1 MRKFKGK
8 KIIALLLSGVLI
20 AGSAD
25 PVMTNA
31 AEVSN
36 EAATDT
42 DHESGAGE
50 GAEEQSTVRESEAG
64 IIEGS
69 TVTESGAEDTIAG
82 GDAEDSADSTS
93 GEAKTEKESSTE
105 STATEESKT
114 EHTTTEESSAESST
128 TEESSAE
135 SSTTE
140 ESSAESSTTEES
152 STESTTEVESGTE
165 KTEEERTTEESTS
178 TEETTETQVTET
190 ESTEEEETQEEI
202 KALKSDRQISG
213 EKNIL
218 SEYNTSFEGVDGD
231 GNLHW
236 WNHEAGTDAK
246 GAISQAKYE
255 ENQSPS
261 SECEKSYLQVQS
273 EKGINKAYI
282 AQEKIAGII
291 KPEVT
296 YEFTY
301 YAKLTQGTDN
311 GEVQFQ
317 VTSASKDWSSQK
329 SASIELD
336 KEIVLD
342 SIQWKQISG
351 QFKLPAHDQHDQV
364 KIEFAGSEGLSF
376 CIDDLRIAA
385 VEDGNTGDDREISE
399 SILSEYNTSF
409 EGVDGNGNLHWW
421 NHEAGTDA
429 KGAISQAKYE
439 ENQSP
444 SSECEKSYLQVQSEK
459 GINKA
464 YIAQEKI
471 AGIIKPEVTY
481 EFTYYAKLTQGTDN
495 GEVQFQVT
503 SASKDWSSQK
513 SASIE
518 LDKEIVLDSIQ
529 WKQISGQFKLPAH
542 DQHDQVKIEFAGS
555 DGLSFCID
563 DLRIA
568 AVDDDNTGDDREI
581 SENILSNY
589 NTSFEGVNESG
600 NLYWWNG
607 PSWSSDGISRKAY
620 ENSEKPSSDCGD
632 YYLEVS
638 PNDGKSEAQINDAGI
653 AALIQPESTY
663 EFTYYAKLSEGQ
675 KDGAVRL
682 EVSGG
687 GAKNAEIKLDKE
699 VTLDAAQWQKVSGTF
714 KLPASNNHKEVKVK
728 FAGSDG
734 LSFCIDDLRVAVIDK
749 GDVEYGDNLVKNP
762 YFAEEDLSM
771 WEKAKGEASISTAA
785 ADQPVFDDI
794 TTYGVIEN
802 RTSSQ
807 ECFAQDMTGIL
818 KSGSSYEYSFYAMLD
833 AEDYKDAPANQREVC
848 FAPFVKVD
856 GESTY
861 WGSYSS
867 GILDSGCIKQIP
879 AGEWTKFEGSFNPKF
894 DGEAEEFVI
903 RILEQGTKY
912 GSGDCV
918 KGRYYVTGVTLR
930 EIKKPV
936 KEIEWDIP
944 NLKDTVSSNDKGI
957 GTDAYTGALL
967 TVSDLSDQPLMDLVH
982 KHFNAVTFE
991 NEMKMDAM
999 FGYSN
1004 NEAPGLHTITWTRAD
1019 GTEMTDFTVPTLDYS
1034 RADKILDALKK
1045 WNEENPDNAIKVR
1058 GHVLVW
1064 HSQAPEWFFHEDW
1077 DEKRPDASPEEM
1089 DARQEWYIKTVLE
1102 HYTGNDSPYKNMF
1115 YGWDVVNEAVSD
1127 GSGTYR
1133 HEDEKSSWWRVY
1145 QSEDFIVNA
1154 FRYANYYAPSDL
1166 ELYYN
1171 DYNECVEIKVSGI
1184 EKLLTEVKSHE
1195 KDATL
1200 PTRISAMG
1208 MQSHHTVTSPT
1219 ARQLRD
1225 AAVRYGKIVGKI
1237 QLTELDLKASNDF
1250 DGTDATLQDEYTRQA
1265 YRYKEIYDIM
1275 REVDAMDDIDVNGIT
1290 VWGVIDGNSWLQDSS
1305 DVGGGADGSKRQVPL
1320 LFDDDYKAKPSFY
1333 AFVNAEKL
1341 EPYIRSITVMQA
1353 AEEDPYANGKT
1364 YEIQGVNAAFTPVWT
1379 DTELKI
1385 KVTVSDTSVS
1395 DDDAAAVYI
1404 DWNKSASENA
1414 DILSFRKTRAESR
1427 EQEGGYVAEF
1437 TVPRGLVPSMSFS
1450 MDVAVSDNGQTYA
1463 FNDNTMHQETS
1474 SKYYASAITKPYMT
1488 IAGVGKGV
1496 IKVDGEKEVMW
1507 DQAKEVQFQIRTG
1520 AAKASAS
1527 ARLLWDEQYLYV
1539 LADVTDAVLDK
1550 SSSAVHEQDSLEVF
1564 IDENNHKSDSYEE
1577 DDKQYRVNFVNEQ
1590 SFNGKQC
1597 TAENILSASVQTDKG
1612 YRIEASYKWT
1622 DITPAIGDTIG
1633 IDLQIN
1639 DAEGGTR
1646 IGTVSWYDESG
1657 MGWSSPSVFG
1667 TAALGGLIQTPG
1679 PEEPDVKE
1687 ELNKLISNCETF
1699 VKDSKE
1705 EDYTQET
1712 WKSFI
1717 EALETAKQIQNDE
1730 NAAPEAMKEAY
1741 EALIKAK
1748 EGLLPNTITTEDLQN
1763 LISECETL
1771 KQDDYTS
1778 ESWGIFENALKNANA
1793 IISKPD
1799 ATQAETEEAYK
1810 KLLEARAAL
1819 KPSEAETPEQ
1829 KELRGLVAECETL
1842 KKDDYTA
1849 DSWNLFSK
1857 TLEDAKAVLDKPDAA
1872 PEDVQKALAALK
1884 EAKAAL
1890 KKQDEAK
1897 PVNKEPL
1904 KELLSSCEKLNPN
1917 DYTTE
1922 SWKIYE
1928 KALAEAK
1935 AVVESESAVQED
1947 VQNAVTRLSEAL
1959 GQLKEREGLWAFDIH
1974 DVTYTGKA
1982 LKPEVTVY
1990 DGKTLLTLGRD
2001 YTVSY
2006 KKNTK
2011 PTEQAEAVIKG
2022 KGNYAGSI
2030 TKNFKI
2036 VPKNLADEDIHI
2048 SNIYVNAPKAGK
2060 SVTVAPVV
2068 TRNGKKLTKKDFTV
2082 DYIKDGAGNKTD
2094 RVTEAGT
2101 YTVAVKGVDANG
2113 YTGTKEIQ
2121 LVVLNSSQVL
2131 MSAAKVTGIQNKAYT
2146 GDKAVPEFTV
2156 KYGQETLQQ
2165 HKDYE
2170 VFCDSVEVGTATA
2183 VIKGTGEK
2191 YVGEKTV
2198 TFKITG
2204 AVLKPADVQLENASN
2219 LYYTGN
2225 AAEPAVKI
2233 SGAEQN
2239 RDFTV
2244 AYDKNV
2250 KAGTAT
2256 VTVKGIGK
2264 YTGTVKKTF
2273 KIAPFD
2279 IQQNPEGRLSY
2290 QTAGI
2295 KVPYMKGGS
2304 KLKQTDLKAVFN
2316 GENLVEGTDYTLV
2329 YSGNKKT
2336 GTATVKIKGKGNFKG
2351 TTAPV
2356 SFTIVEQD
2364 LANLTNI
2371 IISDVPKK
2379 NAKKYANVSLTIKDF
2394 DQKPLKKGTDYSVT
2408 FTKQDGTTPITETP
2422 VVGDV
2427 IRATIKGANNCYT
2440 GTIYQDFRIIED
2452 SADISKARV
2461 KVNPQYYTG
2470 KEITLSEINPIT
2482 GEQQIFVT
2490 IKVGGVEKT
2499 LREGTDYEIV
2509 RNGYTKNINKGTGK
2523 MTIHGINGYGGIK
2536 TVSFK
2541 ITAQT
2546 LDRVVWYDNLYKW
2559 SMKGIIETF
2568 SKESK

>member
-190 ESTEEEETQEEI
+190 ETESTEEEETQEEI

-301 YAKLTQGTDN
+301 YAKLTQGTDS

-317 VTSASKDWSSQK
+317 VTSASKDWSSQ
-329 SASIELD
+329 E
-336 KEIVLD
+336 
-342 SIQWKQISG
+342 
-351 QFKLPAHDQHDQV
+351 
-364 KIEFAGSEGLSF
+364 
-376 CIDDLRIAA
+376 
-385 VEDGNTGDDREISE
+385 
-399 SILSEYNTSF
+399 
-409 EGVDGNGNLHWW
+409 
-421 NHEAGTDA
+421 
-429 KGAISQAKYE
+429 
-439 ENQSP
+439 
-444 SSECEKSYLQVQSEK
+444 
-459 GINKA
+459 
-464 YIAQEKI
+464 
-471 AGIIKPEVTY
+471 
-481 EFTYYAKLTQGTDN
+481 
-495 GEVQFQVT
+495 
-503 SASKDWSSQK
+503 

-563 DLRIA
+563 DLR
-568 AVDDDNTGDDREI
+568 
-581 SENILSNY
+581 
-589 NTSFEGVNESG
+589 
-600 NLYWWNG
+600 
-607 PSWSSDGISRKAY
+607 
-620 ENSEKPSSDCGD
+620 
-632 YYLEVS
+632 
-638 PNDGKSEAQINDAGI
+638 
-653 AALIQPESTY
+653 
-663 EFTYYAKLSEGQ
+663 
-675 KDGAVRL
+675 
-682 EVSGG
+682 
-687 GAKNAEIKLDKE
+687 
-699 VTLDAAQWQKVSGTF
+699 
-714 KLPASNNHKEVKVK
+714 
-728 FAGSDG
+728 
-734 LSFCIDDLRVAVIDK
+734 VAVIDK

-771 WEKAKGEASISTAA
+771 WEKAKGKASISTAA

-856 GESTY
+856 GKPEPEY

-918 KGRYYVTGVTLR
+918 KGRYCVTGVTLR

-1102 HYTGNDSPYKNMF
+1102 HYTGNDSPYKDMF

-1208 MQSHHTVTSPT
+1208 MQSHHTVSSPT
-1219 ARQLRD
+1219 ARQLKD
-1225 AAVRYGKIVGKI
+1225 AAIRYGKIVGKI

-1353 AEEDPYANGKT
+1353 AEEDPYVNGKT
-1364 YEIQGVNAAFTPVWT
+1364 YEIQGVDAAFTPVWT

-1385 KVTVSDTSVS
+1385 KVTVSDMSVS

-1437 TVPRGLVPSMSFS
+1437 TVPRELVPSMSFS

-1488 IAGVGKGV
+1488 IAGVGKGI
-1496 IKVDGEKEVMW
+1496 IKVDGEKEAVW

-1539 LADVTDAVLDK
+1539 LADVTDAVLDN
-1550 SSSAVHEQDSLEVF
+1550 SSEAVHEQDSLEVF

-1597 TAENILSASVQTDKG
+1597 TAENILSAAVQTDKG
-1612 YRIEASYKWT
+1612 YRIEAAYKWT
-1622 DITPAIGDTIG
+1622 DITPAIGGTIG

-1667 TAALGGLIQTPG
+1667 TAALGGLIQTTD

-1687 ELNKLISNCETF
+1687 LLNS
-1699 VKDSKE
+1699 
-1705 EDYTQET
+1705 
-1712 WKSFI
+1712 
-1717 EALETAKQIQNDE
+1717 
-1730 NAAPEAMKEAY
+1730 
-1741 EALIKAK
+1741 
-1748 EGLLPNTITTEDLQN
+1748 
-1763 LISECETL
+1763 LISECE
-1771 KQDDYTS
+1771 S
-1778 ESWGIFENALKNANA
+1778 
-1793 IISKPD
+1793 
-1799 ATQAETEEAYK
+1799 
-1810 KLLEARAAL
+1810 
-1819 KPSEAETPEQ
+1819 
-1829 KELRGLVAECETL
+1829 L
-1842 KKDDYTA
+1842 KKDEYT
-1849 DSWNLFSK
+1849 DESWIPFAK
-1857 TLEDAKAVLDKPDAA
+1857 ALEEAKAVQGNAEAAQEDLQRALDTLKGAKA
-1872 PEDVQKALAALK
+1872 GLQKRGEPEPVNKDQLLELIRKCGTLNQDGYTKNSWETFTKALAA
-1884 EAKAAL
+1884 AKAA
-1890 KKQDEAK
+1890 
-1897 PVNKEPL
+1897 
-1904 KELLSSCEKLNPN
+1904 
-1917 DYTTE
+1917 
-1922 SWKIYE
+1922 
-1928 KALAEAK
+1928 AENETATQEEVQK
-1935 AVVESESAVQED
+1935 AVA
-1947 VQNAVTRLSEAL
+1947 NLSDAL
-1959 GQLKEREGLWAFDIH
+1959 DQLKERQDLWAYDIA
-1974 DVTYTGKA
+1974 DITYTGDA
-1982 LKPEVTVY
+1982 VRPEVTVY
-1990 DGKTLLTLGRD
+1990 SGKTLLKQDKD

-2006 KKNTK
+2006 KDNTK
-2011 PTEQAEAVIKG
+2011 PGANAKVIIKG
-2022 KGNYAGSI
+2022 KGNYAGSV
-2030 TKNFKI
+2030 TKTFKI
-2036 VPKNLADEDIHI
+2036 VPKNLASQDITI
-2048 SNIYVNAPKAGK
+2048 SDLFVKAPKSGR
-2060 SVTVAPVV
+2060 SITPAPVV
-2068 TRNGKKLTKKDFTV
+2068 MRDGKPLNKNA
-2082 DYIKDGAGNKTD
+2082 YRIGAIKDKSGKTVGQ
-2094 RVTEAGT
+2094 VTGAGT
-2101 YTVAVKGVDANG
+2101 YTVTVNGVQENG
-2113 YTGTKEIQ
+2113 YAGSREIKMT
-2121 LVVLNSSQVL
+2121 VLSSDQIL
-2131 MSAAKVTGIQNKAYT
+2131 MNTVKVTGIKNIEYT
-2146 GDKAVPEFTV
+2146 GSKAEPKFTV
-2156 KYGQETLQQ
+2156 KYGKKTLTLNQ
-2165 HKDYE
+2165 DYI
-2170 VFCDSVEVGTATA
+2170 VVCDSREVGTATA
-2183 VIKGTGEK
+2183 VVKGIGEK
-2191 YVGEKTV
+2191 YVGEKIV
-2198 TFKITG
+2198 TFKIIGTALKAKDVTIENAADHVYTG
-2204 AVLKPADVQLENASN
+2204 KEIKPAVRIA
-2219 LYYTGN
+2219 
-2225 AAEPAVKI
+2225 
-2233 SGAEQN
+2233 GAQVN
-2239 RDFTV
+2239 RDYV
-2244 AYDKNV
+2244 VSYEKNV
-2250 KAGTAT
+2250 NAGTAVAT
-2256 VTVKGIGK
+2256 IKGIGR
-2264 YTGTVKKTF
+2264 YSGTVRKTF
-2273 KIAPFD
+2273 KIAAFD
-2279 IQQNPEGRLSY
+2279 IKEN
-2290 QTAGI
+2290 AGGKLKYSTSV

-2304 KLKQTDLKAVFN
+2304 QLKASDLKAVF
-2316 GENLVEGTDYTLV
+2316 GGVNLVEGVDYTLS
-2329 YSGNKKT
+2329 YTANKKL
-2336 GTATVKIKGKGNFKG
+2336 GTATVRIKGKGNFKG
-2351 TTAPV
+2351 TTAPMR
-2356 SFTIVEQD
+2356 FTIEQQN
-2364 LANLTNI
+2364 LANLTDI
-2371 IISDVPKK
+2371 TAADVLEK
-2379 NAKKYANVSLTIKDF
+2379 NAKRYNRVNPVLRDLDGKV
-2394 DQKPLKKGTDYSVT
+2394 LKKGKDYT
-2408 FTKQDGTTPITETP
+2408 ITGYTKEDGKTPISGTP
-2422 VVGDV
+2422 KTGDR
-2427 IRATIKGANNCYT
+2427 IRVKVEGRNCYT
-2440 GTIYQDFRIIED
+2440 GVSYADFRIIEND
-2452 SADISKARV
+2452 RDIARAKV
-2461 KVNPQYYTG
+2461 KVAPQNYTG
-2470 KEITLSEINPIT
+2470 KEITVSEIDPVT
-2482 GEQQIFVT
+2482 GKRQIMVT
-2490 IKVGGVEKT
+2490 MKVNGVTMT
-2499 LREGTDYEIV
+2499 LKEGKDYEIV
-2509 RNGYTKNINKGTGK
+2509 KTGSYKNINKGTGK
-2523 MTIHGINGYGGIK
+2523 LTIRGIHGFGGTK
-2536 TVSFK
+2536 TVSFQIK
-2541 ITAQT
+2541 AQD
-2546 LDRVVWYDNLYKW
+2546 LDHVVWYDSL
-2559 SMKGIIETF
+2559 F
-2568 SKESK
+2568 SKTMSFFHKQ

>member
-1 MRKFKGK
+1 MQNYKSK
-8 KIIALLLSGVLI
+8 KILALLLSGVLF
-20 AGSAD
+20 AGSVN
-25 PVMTNA
+25 PVMASA
-31 AEVSN
+31 AEVS
-36 EAATDT
+36 EETQTDDT
-42 DHESGAGE
+42 EQKADDERIAGE
-50 GAEEQSTVRESEAG
+50 DAEKQSAVRESEAG
-64 IIEGS
+64 NIEGS
-69 TVTESGAEDTIAG
+69 TAEQN
-82 GDAEDSADSTS
+82 
-93 GEAKTEKESSTE
+93 STE
-105 STATEESKT
+105 ERDTENSSVSSAVEESTIEESKLEEST
-114 EHTTTEESSAESST
+114 SEESKAEESTSEESKAEESTEEESK
-128 TEESSAE
+128 EEN
-135 SSTTE
+135 
-140 ESSAESSTTEES
+140 
-152 STESTTEVESGTE
+152 STETESETE
-165 KTEEERTTEESTS
+165 KTEESTTVESTS
-178 TEETTETQVTET
+178 TEETTETET
-190 ESTEEEETQEEI
+190 ESTEEEETEEEI
-202 KALKSDRQISG
+202 KALKSDRQIA
-213 EKNIL
+213 EKDNIL
-218 SEYNTSFEGVDGD
+218 SKFNTSFEEVNDAVE
-231 GNLHW
+231 LYW
-236 WNHEAGTDAK
+236 WNHLTNGANDKLMQKEYENEAKPSSDCGNYYLEVHPDMAK
-246 GAISQAKYE
+246 GESG
-255 ENQSPS
+255 
-261 SECEKSYLQVQS
+261 SYICSDEIVS
-273 EKGINKAYI
+273 K
-282 AQEKIAGII
+282 I
-291 KPEVT
+291 KPEVL

-301 YAKLTQGTDN
+301 YAKLADGMNGGTVKLEVKSVGEKWSTVQDAEIKLDS
-311 GEVQFQ
+311 GEV
-317 VTSASKDWSSQK
+317 
-329 SASIELD
+329 ELD
-336 KEIVLD
+336 SK
-342 SIQWKQISG
+342 QWKQVSG
-351 QFKLPAHDQHDQV
+351 TFQLPAHPERKEV
-364 KIEFAGSEGLSF
+364 AVRFVASE
-376 CIDDLRIAA
+376 
-385 VEDGNTGDDREISE
+385 
-399 SILSEYNTSF
+399 
-409 EGVDGNGNLHWW
+409 NL
-421 NHEAGTDA
+421 
-429 KGAISQAKYE
+429 
-439 ENQSP
+439 
-444 SSECEKSYLQVQSEK
+444 V
-459 GINKA
+459 
-464 YIAQEKI
+464 
-471 AGIIKPEVTY
+471 
-481 EFTYYAKLTQGTDN
+481 
-495 GEVQFQVT
+495 
-503 SASKDWSSQK
+503 
-513 SASIE
+513 
-518 LDKEIVLDSIQ
+518 
-529 WKQISGQFKLPAH
+529 
-542 DQHDQVKIEFAGS
+542 
-555 DGLSFCID
+555 FCID

-581 SENILSNY
+581 SENILSEY
-589 NTSFEGVNESG
+589 NTSFEGLDDKG
-600 NLYWWNG
+600 KLYWWNG
-607 PSWSSDGISRKAY
+607 PSWTPDGINQKAY

-638 PNDGKSEAQINDAGI
+638 PFDGKSEAQINDAGI

-675 KDGAVRL
+675 ENGAVRL

-771 WEKAKGEASISTAA
+771 WEKAKGEASISTAV

-794 TTYGVIEN
+794 TTYGIIGN

-818 KSGSSYEYSFYAMLD
+818 KSGSSYEYSFYVMLD

-856 GESTY
+856 GKPEPEY

-894 DGEAEEFVI
+894 DGEAEELVI

-991 NEMKMDAM
+991 NEMKMDAL

-1045 WNEENPDNAIKVR
+1045 WNEENPDNAIKIKVR

-1077 DEKRPDASPEEM
+1077 DKEKPDASPEEM

-1102 HYTGNDSPYKNMF
+1102 HYTGSDSPYKDMF

-1127 GSGTYR
+1127 SSGTYR

-1208 MQSHHTVTSPT
+1208 MQSHHTVSSPT
-1219 ARQLRD
+1219 ARQLKD
-1225 AAVRYGKIVGKI
+1225 AAIRYGKIVGKI

-1364 YEIQGVNAAFTPVWT
+1364 YEIQGVDAAFTPVWT

-1385 KVTVSDTSVS
+1385 KVTVSDMSVS

-1437 TVPRGLVPSMSFS
+1437 TVPRELVPSMSFS

-1488 IAGVGKGV
+1488 IAGVGKGI
-1496 IKVDGEKEVMW
+1496 IKVDGEKEAVW

-1539 LADVTDAVLDK
+1539 LADVTDAVLDN
-1550 SSSAVHEQDSLEVF
+1550 SSEVVHEQDSLEVF

-1577 DDKQYRVNFVNEQ
+1577 DDKQYRVNFVNKQ

-1597 TAENILSASVQTDKG
+1597 TAENILSAAVQTDKG
-1612 YRIEASYKWT
+1612 YRIEAAYKWT
-1622 DITPAIGDTIG
+1622 DITPAIGGTIG